1 MLGTT
6 MQFGGRWTE
15 TKLEILEAYLDAYT
29 TALKRKPFKLI
40 YIDAFAG
47 TGRIELQ
54 EDGETI
60 GFLRGSTERAL
71 RVGDKPFDE
80 LMFIERHPARC
91 AELKKLRRA
100 HPKRRITIQQGEV
113 NSVLGDLRVDWSTCR
128 GVLFLDPFATEV
140 EWATLKRIA
149 SFNALDT
156 WILFPVSAIVRM
168 LPASRE
174 PDDISPTWANRLTG
188 VFGDESWRRLY
199 REDAQQELFGEPRST
214 RERGVD
220 GLLSIYKE
228 NLAGLFGDRFLPK
241 SKRLVG
247 STESPLF
254 EFIFCVGNPNGIALA
269 KRIANHILDK
279 M

>member
-1 MLGTT
+1 

-15 TKLEILEAYLDAYT
+15 TKLEILEAYLNAYT
-29 TALKRKPFKLI
+29 TALKRTPFRLI

-71 RVGDKPFDE
+71 RVCDKPFDE

-91 AELKKLRRA
+91 AELEKLRLA
-100 HPKRRITIQQGEV
+100 HPKRRIAIEQGEV
-113 NSVLGDLRVDWSTCR
+113 NSVLGGLRTDWSTCR

-140 EWATLKRIA
+140 EWTTLKRIA

-156 WILFPVSAIVRM
+156 WILF
-168 LPASRE
+168 
-174 PDDISPTWANRLTG
+174 
-188 VFGDESWRRLY
+188 
-199 REDAQQELFGEPRST
+199 
-214 RERGVD
+214 
-220 GLLSIYKE
+220 KE
-228 NLAGLFGDRFLPK
+228 NLAGLFGDRFLRK
-241 SKRLVG
+241 SKRLV
-247 STESPLF
+247 SSMESPLF
-254 EFIFCVGNPNGIALA
+254 EFIFCVGNPHGIPVA